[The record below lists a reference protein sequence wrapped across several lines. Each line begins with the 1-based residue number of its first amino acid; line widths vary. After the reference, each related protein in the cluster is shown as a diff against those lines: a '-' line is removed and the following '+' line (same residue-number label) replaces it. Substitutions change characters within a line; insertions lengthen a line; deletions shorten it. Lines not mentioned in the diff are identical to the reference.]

1 MSGLLH
7 GLAAEPATVL
17 YSAVAIGLALALG
30 VWVVVAPGNRVSRE
44 RRRFGVAAPENLLTR
59 TTNRATGA
67 IEAVLRRRGGGRS
80 AAGALERA
88 GLSVSAADYVL
99 LSGAGVLV
107 GAIVGYLLGGPLLA
121 VLLALVAVVG
131 SLGFLVVKRS
141 RRESDFAD
149 QLDDVVSLLATN
161 LRAGHSL
168 LQSMDGLA
176 REIEEPAKAE
186 ITGVVNQVRVGRD
199 LGDALEESAE
209 RMNSEDF
216 RWIAQAIAIHRQVGG
231 NLADVLDTVGDTI
244 RERNQIR
251 RQVKAL
257 SAEGKLSAYVLM
269 GLPILLAIALSV
281 MNPEYMGRLTES
293 LLGYAMIGACL
304 VLLTVGGLV
313 LRKVVTITF

>member
-1 MSGLLH
+1 MNGLLN
-7 GLAAEPATVL
+7 GLAADPAT
-17 YSAVAIGLALALG
+17 AVYAAIAIGLALALG
-30 VWVVVAPGNRVSRE
+30 VWVVATPGNRVSRD
-44 RRRFGVAAPENLLTR
+44 RRRYKVAVRENLLTR
-59 TTNRATGA
+59 ATNRATGA
-67 IEAVLRRRGGGRS
+67 IEAILRRRGGGRI
-80 AAGALERA
+80 AVGALERA
-88 GLSVSAADYVL
+88 GLSVSSADYVL
-99 LSGAGVLV
+99 MSGAAVLV
-107 GAIVGYLLGGPLLA
+107 GVVVGYLVGGPLLA
-121 VLLALVAVVG
+121 VLLALVAVVAAF
-131 SLGFLVVKRS
+131 GFLVIKRS

-149 QLDDVVSLLATN
+149 QLDDLVALLATN

-199 LGDALEESAE
+199 LGEALEESAE
-209 RMNSEDF
+209 RMNSDDF

-231 NLADVLDTVGDTI
+231 NLADVLDTVGETI

-269 GLPILLAIALSV
+269 GLPILLTIAMSV
-281 MNPEYMGRLTES
+281 LNPTYMGRLTES
-293 LLGYAMIGACL
+293 LLGYAMIGASL

-313 LRKVVTITF
+313 LRKCVTITF